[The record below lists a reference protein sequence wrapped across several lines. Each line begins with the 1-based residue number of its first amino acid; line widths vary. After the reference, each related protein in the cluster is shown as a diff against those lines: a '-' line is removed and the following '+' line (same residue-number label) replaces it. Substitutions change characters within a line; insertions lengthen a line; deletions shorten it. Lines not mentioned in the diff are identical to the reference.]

1 MSTSYSTLLKLALP
15 TQGELSG
22 TWGTVINENITNM
35 VEEAIA
41 GFKTVNTWSGNA
53 ATLST
58 ANGTTAEARA
68 AILNLTDS
76 STSLSGAA
84 NLVCPTLTKT
94 YLIKNGTAQTVT
106 LKTSS
111 GSGIAVPTGKSM
123 WLYCDGTNVVEGVN
137 HIAGALTVAGAITGS
152 STLQGTTIT
161 ATTAVVPDASGGAD
175 LGTTSLEWGD
185 IFIADDKKIKFGNGQ
200 DVSMEYDEDGTDTL
214 LITGDVTI
222 ADGTN
227 DFDIASHDGSN
238 GLKLGGTLVASTAAE
253 LNIMDGGTG
262 ASAITLA
269 DADRIVVN
277 DDGTMKQ
284 VALTAFETYFESV
297 LDTLSVTSV
306 GALDS
311 GSITSGFGT
320 IDTGASAITT
330 TGAITGGSLTAD
342 DVAVNGK
349 VITMTGSASDTA
361 VFTAGTDGTLTIV
374 TTDAAAAAANITITA
389 DGTFEV
395 DGTTITLDSSG
406 DIDLNAAGGDVFFK
420 SGGTTFGS
428 ATNTSG
434 NLIIK
439 SGTTTALTF
448 SGADVTIAGDL
459 TISGDDLTMGTN
471 TSGAA
476 LIADGTNFNPVV
488 ISGDISINTSGVAA
502 IGSGVIVVGD
512 MAANS
517 IDSAQYVD
525 GSIDNAHIADD
536 AIDSEH
542 YADGSIDTAHLAAD
556 VITGAKIADDA
567 IDSEH
572 YTDGSI
578 DTAHIA
584 ADAITSAKIADDA
597 IDSEHYAAGSID
609 TAHIADNQIT
619 LAKMAS
625 GTDGN
630 IISYDASGNPVAIAT
645 GSDGQVL
652 TSTGAGS
659 PPAFETLET
668 ADAERAMA
676 GVLQTNANFIDQVIF
691 GPSVDG
697 VAWNGAWS
705 KASVF
710 SSLMLATVESA
721 GGSSELNIWDL
732 TEQSSGVISTTPLYT
747 VAIGW
752 TSTSIDASMGYVVIG
767 GDVGVKFYD
776 PHDGAWAQRT
786 VGWPRYLSESTTP
799 VLTDNDVQ
807 AVAAGL
813 SSTSPLDPRT
823 GGPLPVFACA
833 YGTGAD
839 TVSLIK
845 YDGNV
850 WDWDDDGGSIGPT
863 VCGFVDDRMVTPREN
878 SGNQVALSSVT
889 IDQIVADDWGTTAF
903 AYEGNA
909 QQYFL
914 GASAGAAFHNSDS
927 VFADTTGLTI
937 RRNDF
942 IGSTS
947 AAQGVSAMITR
958 AFNSGFLI
966 NYTKGAWL
974 ANSKTVDRSGSS
986 NTLTQV
992 GTVVEG
998 VASTSTELKGYSD
1011 FSTDNYLGRADDA
1024 DWNSV
1029 GTGSAYASIW
1039 FKSSGNSADEDLI
1052 EFGVADLSYRF
1063 TIRLESDGTMLFQD
1077 DGPTANVQATPAG
1090 AFDDGAWHKADWVR
1104 VSSTERYAYLD
1115 GVLVGS
1121 STTDA
1126 GSLTAATVLR
1136 IGIAADSSS
1145 RPATSSTLSLARYS
1159 STVPTATQ
1167 IRQMYDAEKGMFVA
1181 SAECL
1186 LQSGSTDA
1194 VLDVDIDPLSGKV
1207 IVTQTDAITIFD
1219 GLVVDSKPTVN
1230 SGASEKGN
1238 LWGDLR
1244 TEQNAANAYV
1254 TAPATDQRQVNE
1266 MVRGLASDL
1275 PAGVDL
1281 SKAKAWAYIIGSG
1294 TPAFAAS
1301 YNIKSLT
1308 DNGTGAYRVDFA
1320 IPFKSINY
1328 ISVGNSVIGSDFNN
1342 LSFIHALASR
1352 DTFHAD
1358 YYITRA
1364 DTGAYIDDV
1373 GHCVLFFG
1381 ELENE

>member
-111 GSGIAVPTGKSM
+111 GTGIAVPTGKSM

-374 TTDAAAAAANITITA
+374 TTDADAAAANITITA

-652 TSTGAGS
+652 TST
-659 PPAFETLET
+659 
-668 ADAERAMA
+668 
-676 GVLQTNANFIDQVIF
+676 
-691 GPSVDG
+691 
-697 VAWNGAWS
+697 
-705 KASVF
+705 
-710 SSLMLATVESA
+710 
-721 GGSSELNIWDL
+721 ELNIWDL

-823 GGPLPVFACA
+823 GKFWESGC
-833 YGTGAD
+833 
-839 TVSLIK
+839 
-845 YDGNV
+845 
-850 WDWDDDGGSIGPT
+850 
-863 VCGFVDDRMVTPREN
+863 FVIRYNRSN
-878 SGNQVALSSVT
+878 SC
-889 IDQIVADDWGTTAF
+889 
-903 AYEGNA
+903 
-909 QQYFL
+909 
-914 GASAGAAFHNSDS
+914 
-927 VFADTTGLTI
+927 
-937 RRNDF
+937 R
-942 IGSTS
+942 
-947 AAQGVSAMITR
+947 
-958 AFNSGFLI
+958 
-966 NYTKGAWL
+966 
-974 ANSKTVDRSGSS
+974 
-986 NTLTQV
+986 
-992 GTVVEG
+992 
-998 VASTSTELKGYSD
+998 
-1011 FSTDNYLGRADDA
+1011 
-1024 DWNSV
+1024 
-1029 GTGSAYASIW
+1029 
-1039 FKSSGNSADEDLI
+1039 
-1052 EFGVADLSYRF
+1052 
-1063 TIRLESDGTMLFQD
+1063 
-1077 DGPTANVQATPAG
+1077 
-1090 AFDDGAWHKADWVR
+1090 
-1104 VSSTERYAYLD
+1104 
-1115 GVLVGS
+1115 
-1121 STTDA
+1121 
-1126 GSLTAATVLR
+1126 
-1136 IGIAADSSS
+1136 
-1145 RPATSSTLSLARYS
+1145 
-1159 STVPTATQ
+1159 
-1167 IRQMYDAEKGMFVA
+1167 
-1181 SAECL
+1181 
-1186 LQSGSTDA
+1186 
-1194 VLDVDIDPLSGKV
+1194 
-1207 IVTQTDAITIFD
+1207 
-1219 GLVVDSKPTVN
+1219 
-1230 SGASEKGN
+1230 
-1238 LWGDLR
+1238 
-1244 TEQNAANAYV
+1244 
-1254 TAPATDQRQVNE
+1254 
-1266 MVRGLASDL
+1266 
-1275 PAGVDL
+1275 
-1281 SKAKAWAYIIGSG
+1281 
-1294 TPAFAAS
+1294 
-1301 YNIKSLT
+1301 
-1308 DNGTGAYRVDFA
+1308 
-1320 IPFKSINY
+1320 
-1328 ISVGNSVIGSDFNN
+1328 
-1342 LSFIHALASR
+1342 
-1352 DTFHAD
+1352 
-1358 YYITRA
+1358 
-1364 DTGAYIDDV
+1364 
-1373 GHCVLFFG
+1373 
-1381 ELENE
+1381 